1 MTYENVVRQ
10 IKDAITSM
18 GANLTEKALQ
28 TAVLTVNT
36 LQNVFKQF
44 DSESNVPI
52 TQQLIQ

>member
-1 MTYENVVRQ
+1 MRQ